1 MGCLLAWHSSA
12 RKGTASRAP
21 ETSAPGHLSS
31 GGGTPSKYYVGAF
44 NGGKKVHFSAISLRV
59 PQSLC
64 GRHRQGRRLEGAEQ
78 FCGPGRTTPLV
89 PPPALF
95 NLDLRRFRQ
104 ARWLDPRLPC
114 SDVGLSRGARQGW
127 ENASS
132 YFTLDMFIAGNF
144 HIYGQDRSS
153 CFLVEY

>member
-21 ETSAPGHLSS
+21 GTSAPGHLSS

-44 NGGKKVHFSAISLRV
+44 NGGKKVHFSAVSLRV

-104 ARWLDPRLPC
+104 ARWL
-114 SDVGLSRGARQGW
+114 
-127 ENASS
+127 ASS
-132 YFTLDMFIAGNF
+132 ASLLRRWPFTWSSAGLGKCIVLF
-144 HIYGQDRSS
+144 YP
-153 CFLVEY
+153 